1 MKKILRGVYPVFIL
15 ILLLIG
21 VLIYGFYYEYY
32 LKPVDCGSHPINDCP
47 ARCAIC
53 PTCPTCDLSC
63 RAIEDCKKDGFYDKN
78 FEQIRTHQSL
88 PDPVVLIKETYEPAL
103 KQYPAYDHMVIGECE
118 QATMCVQIYLKE
130 DSSDLKSKM
139 PAAIDGMK
147 VVYVVM
153 EKADAINPVKKDPAS
168 GDDGVQD
175 PAVVGKCG
183 IESCH
188 GMEIVC
194 GSNVPDVC
202 TEVYMLGDSCRQFA
216 KCGIIAGLCQSVQSP
231 RFDQCKTCVKK
242 CESDFDKDNAK
253 MFECESGCLQAVK

>member
-1 MKKILRGVYPVFIL
+1 MKKIPRGVYSVFIL

-47 ARCAIC
+47 VRCAIC
-53 PTCPTCDLSC
+53 PTCPTCNLSC

-118 QATMCVQIYLKE
+118 QATMCVRIYLKE
-130 DSSDLKSKM
+130 DSADLKSKM
-139 PAAIDGMK
+139 PDSIDGMK
-147 VVYVVM
+147 VIYVM
-153 EKADAINPVKKDPAS
+153 MAEGGQPEPVL
-168 GDDGVQD
+168 
-175 PAVVGKCG
+175 KCG

-188 GMEIVC
+188 GMDIVC

-202 TEVYMLGDSCRQFA
+202 TEVYMLGDGCRQFA
-216 KCGIIAGLCQSVQSP
+216 KCGVIAGQCQSVQSP

-242 CESDFDKDNAK
+242 CESDFAKDNAK
-253 MFECESGCLQAVK
+253 MFECESGCLQPVK